1 MANFTGQPISSSYQR
16 VLQIDGGVIQDGLG
30 NTVNAT
36 ISSLTGSF
44 SGSLTGITTTASYYQ
59 ETDPIFTAVSG
70 TFTTTSSFNSFT
82 SSYYIDSAS
91 IVVEFDGL
99 AEADGQTLELDTIN
113 NVVLLKETVAAPAS
127 GTRTFL
133 GNIGVEL
140 NLSVSGAVF
149 LNTSSL
155 PSSDP
160 LVTGQL
166 WRSGSFLMVS
176 LG

>member
-1 MANFTGQPISSSYQR
+1 MANFTGQPISESYQR
-16 VLQIDGGVIQDGLG
+16 VLQVDGGVIQDGLG
-30 NTVNAT
+30 NSVDTVTN
-36 ISSLTGSF
+36 SST
-44 SGSLTGITTTASYYQ
+44 
-59 ETDPIFTAVSG
+59 
-70 TFTTTSSFNSFT
+70 FNSFT

-91 IVVEFDGL
+91 IVTEFGGL
-99 AEADGQTLELDTIN
+99 AEADEQTIELDTIN